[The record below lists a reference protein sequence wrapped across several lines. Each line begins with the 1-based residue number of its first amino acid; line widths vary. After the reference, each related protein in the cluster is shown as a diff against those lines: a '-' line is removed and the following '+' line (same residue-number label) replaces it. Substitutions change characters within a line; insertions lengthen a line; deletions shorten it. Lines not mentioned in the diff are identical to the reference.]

1 VVAVITLIIVLF
13 LSLIVV
19 RIAAE
24 ALTLTGISREAA
36 RFQARSAW
44 TGTGFT
50 TAESEA
56 VVNHPVRR
64 RIVGLLMLLR
74 SAGLVT
80 AASTLMLTFVNVEE
94 RGEGLTRLLLL
105 LGALV
110 ALWLLARS
118 RWVDRRLSRL
128 IAWALKRYTELDTRD
143 YAGLLHLAG
152 EYAVMELRVRRDGWL
167 AERTLDA
174 LDLPD
179 EGVLVLGVVRRDG
192 TYIGA
197 PRGTTRLQ
205 VGDTV
210 LLYGRSP
217 VLAELDRR
225 RADPGGERAHRAA
238 AEEQR
243 RVLRGQEVAAGEA
256 GGVAATRRGMGAANR
271 TSDHG

>member
-1 VVAVITLIIVLF
+1 MVAVVTLIVVLF
-13 LSLIVV
+13 LSLAVV

-50 TAESEA
+50 TAEAEE
-56 VVNHPVRR
+56 VVGHPVRR
-64 RIVGLLMLLR
+64 RIISLLMLLR

-94 RGEGLTRLLLL
+94 RGEGLERLLLL

-110 ALWLLARS
+110 ALWFLARS
-118 RWVDRRLSRL
+118 RWIDRRLSRL
-128 IAWALKRYTELDTRD
+128 ISGALKRYTKLDTRD

-152 EYAVMELRVRRDGWL
+152 EYAVMELKVRRGGWL
-167 AERTLDA
+167 AERTLEE

-197 PRGTTRLQ
+197 PRGATRLQ
-205 VGDTV
+205 AGDTV

-217 VLAELDRR
+217 VLAGLDRR
-225 RADPGGERAHRAA
+225 RADLGGERAHRAA
-238 AEEQR
+238 ADEQR
-243 RVLRGQEVAAGEA
+243 RVRREEREEEEPATGRAEA
-256 GGVAATRRGMGAANR
+256 RASARRG
-271 TSDHG
+271 